1 MASAAAV
8 LRCGVAVEVNGR
20 PIHRAKGAKDVGLQ
34 VLPTARGLGQLRVV
48 GFRRELAFCA
58 SSLRYLA
65 IGRAMLQTLDAET
78 QRKFQGGQVSIAL
91 TGFGGHKLETAS
103 TASLSP
109 RREANFRL
117 ALSDRLAEGA
127 LSFVGSDGTQIA
139 VTNAQPAHLTL
150 VLQCFGL
157 GSRGNCGGS
166 GMDVGAPPAKRQRV
180 GERNGVDAAVSHNRR
195 TPLKAAGGAATPAAH
210 ASANTPAQVVAVE
223 SVVSS
228 PPAGAMADA
237 ETPPTNAETSAREA
251 CSLTDLPPNLL
262 TDVLETARPDDACI
276 RLLAQAC
283 RDLRDFV
290 LSRRQR
296 SLSLSTKHSV
306 PVDRVIEAVA
316 RRNALRVLNLSGY
329 AALTCNAAAKLSKVI
344 AGESAP
350 GSGAGVGVRLQAL
363 LLRGCKALSDVAV
376 RKLLVACPELEFLDI
391 LEIPRLTNQ
400 ASMAQAAQGVA
411 CLPAFAAWPLA
422 RLGAAAALAA
432 QLPRRRAAA
441 RGRLAMCGP
450 RLTAPSHGD
459 AAFAT
464 IPRLCEIHR
473 ACGLLPAAGAGVAAA
488 PPALTHLVLSNCA
501 ELRNFPRFTESLVH
515 LDLQGSALRF
525 DASAAAGQAWRP
537 LSGCPRLQ
545 SLSLAGCSMLTAQG
559 LLACL
564 MSIPAAARLSALDLS
579 DTRADAEVFAALVRL
594 ECLGKLTHL
603 RLAGCPLRDG
613 ALLAI
618 FRARTSLEVLD
629 VSSCTYLE
637 SLFVGMSRAEL
648 TALPL
653 PKLRILSLGNTPVGS
668 QLEAAR
674 AAAALC
680 APQASLVRSPLDIFA
695 GYSTL
700 PAVLLKVRRGR
711 NGGAGEL
718 VHMQSGGPPLI
729 VLLCSAP
736 VATSLCTSPP
746 VTAGTSMWV

>member
-400 ASMAQAAQGVA
+400 AFHGAGSAGS
-411 CLPAFAAWPLA
+411 CLPA
-422 RLGAAAALAA
+422 RLRRLAA
-432 QLPRRRAAA
+432 GTLGRRGGVGSAVAASTRSSA
-441 RGRLAMCGP
+441 G
-450 RLTAPSHGD
+450 TAGD
-459 AAFAT
+459 VWT
-464 IPRLCEIHR
+464 SVDGSVRTGML
-473 ACGLLPAAGAGVAAA
+473 LLPQYQGSAKFTERAVSCQGGSAGAGVAAA

-700 PAVLLKVRRGR
+700 PAVLL
-711 NGGAGEL
+711 
-718 VHMQSGGPPLI
+718 
-729 VLLCSAP
+729 
-736 VATSLCTSPP
+736 
-746 VTAGTSMWV
+746 